1 MAAPDD
7 TPPPQMPAPEAP
19 SSEAPDE
26 TTFADHDPAAR
37 SGAVGSSRRVS
48 GWYITGMAIQC
59 LLWILVFLGL
69 ALAVLGENVVS
80 EFRYV
85 GF

>member
-19 SSEAPDE
+19 SSEAPDQ
-26 TTFADHDPAAR
+26 TTRADDDPTAR
-37 SGAVGSSRRVS
+37 SGTERSRRRVS
-48 GWYITGMAIQC
+48 GWYIVGVAVQC
-59 LLWILVFLGL
+59 LLWVLVFLGL
-69 ALAVLGENVVS
+69 ALAVLGENVLS

>member
-26 TTFADHDPAAR
+26 TTPADHEPTAR
-37 SGAVGSSRRVS
+37 SGAGDSRHRVS
-48 GWYITGMAIQC
+48 GWYVVGVAVQC
-59 LLWILVFLGL
+59 LLWVLVFLGL
-69 ALAVLGENVVS
+69 ALAVLGENVLS

>member
-19 SSEAPDE
+19 TSEAPDE
-26 TTFADHDPAAR
+26 TTPVDDDPAAR
-37 SGAVGSSRRVS
+37 SGTGSSPRRLS
-48 GWYITGMAIQC
+48 GWYIVGVAVQC
-59 LLWILVFLGL
+59 LLWVLVFLGL
-69 ALAVLGENVVS
+69 ALAVLGENVLS